1 MQNILTRLWNSAI
14 GKCLIAIPAIAALT
28 SYAERCLNAPG
39 DSAPPAAITTPASS
53 GVRPQSSVTRT
64 FTVRSAYKTATG
76 LVLLNDSEDFRD
88 PATLQ
93 VAADS
98 KRVAGIPD
106 DVQTLI
112 GKTVT
117 VTGYT
122 THYKGRPQIGAKT
135 FTIK

>member
-1 MQNILTRLWNSAI
+1 
-14 GKCLIAIPAIAALT
+14 LT
-28 SYAERCLNAPG
+28 SYAERCLNTPTDGTPPPAVTT
-39 DSAPPAAITTPASS
+39 APPNS
-53 GVRPQSSVTRT
+53 GVRPQPNVTRT
-64 FTVRSAYKTATG
+64 FTVKSAYKTATG

-112 GKTVT
+112 GRTVT

-122 THYKGRPQIGAKT
+122 TQYKGRPQIGAKT
-135 FTIK
+135 FTLK